1 MFNIIYYIAL
11 AIVIIVGIAVFYC
24 IFHAYYHEYKN
35 TPKEKKPR
43 KILTYS
49 IVIVIGLSL
58 VLVGQHYFKGS
69 EYVQNLWESWTK
81 FEKGEYQTDQSSY
94 DIELDYPYTNR

>member
-11 AIVIIVGIAVFYC
+11 AIVIIVVIAVFYC

-35 TPKEKKPR
+35 TPKGKRPR

-49 IVIVIGLSL
+49 IVLVIGISL
-58 VLVGQHYFKGS
+58 VLVGQHYFKDS
-69 EYVQNLWESWTK
+69 EYVQNLWKSWEQ
-81 FEKGEYQTDQSSY
+81 FETGNYQD
-94 DIELDYPYTNR
+94 TNYETNEIQPFNKK